1 MADLRQVEIA
11 FEAGGG
17 TRIRMSEEQYDDLR
31 RSLSEGSGE
40 RWHQIDAPDATVTLD
55 LSKVVFVRL
64 DTEPGRVG
72 F

>member
-1 MADLRQVEIA
+1 MSELRQVEVG
-11 FEAGGG
+11 FTGGGG
-17 TRIRMSEEQYDDLR
+17 TRLRLSEQQYDDLR
-31 RSLSEGSGE
+31 KALSDGSGE

-55 LSKVVFVRL
+55 LSKVIFVRL

>member
-31 RSLSEGSGE
+31 RSLMEGSGE
-40 RWHQIDAPDATVTLD
+40 RWHQIDAPDTTVTLD

>member
-1 MADLRQVEIA
+1 MADLRQVEIG
-11 FEAGGG
+11 FPAGGG
-17 TRIRMSEEQYDDLR
+17 TRLRLTEEQYDELR
-31 RSLSEGSGE
+31 RALREGDGE
-40 RWHQIDAPDATVTLD
+40 RWHEIDAPEATITLD